1 MAQDPDNNIATSPWT
16 TEPAPVVPGILTDKP
31 ENAFDYGFENNT
43 QEQANIRA
51 TDNDAS
57 DWRFRVRLASGS
69 QVLYK
74 SSDSGILDPLKAT
87 DGVIFP
93 YTPQVMI
100 NYQANYNKTTPTHS
114 NYAQYFYQ
122 SSEISDIQI
131 TGTFTAQSTKEADY
145 LLAAIHFFRSATKMF
160 YGQDS
165 NRGTPPPLVF
175 LDGFGENQF
184 NDHPCVIQQFNYIM
198 PPDVDYV
205 RTSGTGNATIDL
217 SERRVQNNGYQS
229 PLSRILQLFSQG
241 VSKGA
246 ENRYYGSQTGQL
258 DQTNSSYVPTKIELT
273 MTLHP
278 IVSRKRSSQEFS
290 VADYAQGQGIR
301 RGFW

>member
-1 MAQDPDNNIATSPWT
+1 MSEHNIRTSPFGT
-16 TEPAPVVPGILTDKP
+16 TEPAPVVPPILTPKP
-31 ENAFDYGFENNT
+31 ENAFNYGFENNT
-43 QEQANIRA
+43 QDQANIRA
-51 TDNDAS
+51 EDNDAS
-57 DWRFRVRLASGS
+57 DWRFRVRLAPGS
-69 QVLYK
+69 QALYK
-74 SSDSGILDPLKAT
+74 SGDSGILDPLKST

-100 NYQANYNKTTPTHS
+100 NYQANYNKTAPTHS

-145 LLAAIHFFRSATKMF
+145 LLAAIHFFKSATKMR
-160 YGQDS
+160 YGQDQDK
-165 NRGTPPPLVF
+165 GTPPPLVF

-184 NDHPCVIQQFNYIM
+184 NDHPCVIQQFNYIL
-198 PPDVDYV
+198 PQDVDYV
-205 RTSGTGNATIDL
+205 RTSGIGNATIDL
-217 SERRVQNNGYQS
+217 GEKRVQNNGYQS

-246 ENRYYGSQTGQL
+246 ENRYYGSNTGRL
-258 DQTNSSYVPTKIELT
+258 DQQNSSYVPTRIELT

>member
-1 MAQDPDNNIATSPWT
+1 MAEDNIATSPFGT
-16 TEPAPVVPGILTDKP
+16 TEPAPVVPPILTDKP
-31 ENAFDYGFENNT
+31 ENAFNYGFENNT
-43 QEQANIRA
+43 QDQANIRA
-51 TDNDAS
+51 EDNDSS
-57 DWRFRVRLASGS
+57 DWRFRVRLAPGS
-69 QVLYK
+69 QALYK
-74 SSDSGILDPLKAT
+74 SGDSGILDPLKST

-100 NYQANYNKTTPTHS
+100 NYQANYNKTAPTHS

-145 LLAAIHFFRSATKMF
+145 LLAAIHFFKSATKMR
-160 YGQDS
+160 YGQDQDK
-165 NRGTPPPLVF
+165 GTPPPLVF

-184 NDHPCVIQQFNYIM
+184 NDHPCVIQQFNYIL
-198 PPDVDYV
+198 PQDVDYV
-205 RTSGTGNATIDL
+205 RTSGIGNATIDL
-217 SERRVQNNGYQS
+217 GEKRVQNNGYQS

-246 ENRYYGSQTGQL
+246 ENRYYGSNTGRL
-258 DQTNSSYVPTKIELT
+258 DQQNSSYVPTKIELT

>member
-1 MAQDPDNNIATSPWT
+1 MALDPDNNIANSPWT

-31 ENAFDYGFENNT
+31 ENAFNYGFENNT

-57 DWRFRVRLASGS
+57 DWRFRVRLAAGS

-160 YGQDS
+160 YGQLTLVKEEYRIMGTKVRC
-165 NRGTPPPLVF
+165 RGYYSYSVKALAKVQKI
-175 LDGFGENQF
+175 D
-184 NDHPCVIQQFNYIM
+184 IM
-198 PPDVDYV
+198 
-205 RTSGTGNATIDL
+205 DL
-217 SERRVQNNGYQS
+217 KQDN
-229 PLSRILQLFSQG
+229 
-241 VSKGA
+241 
-246 ENRYYGSQTGQL
+246 
-258 DQTNSSYVPTKIELT
+258 
-273 MTLHP
+273 
-278 IVSRKRSSQEFS
+278 
-290 VADYAQGQGIR
+290 
-301 RGFW
+301 

>member
-1 MAQDPDNNIATSPWT
+1 MAEDNIATSPFGT
-16 TEPAPVVPGILTDKP
+16 TEPAPVVPPILTDKP
-31 ENAFDYGFENNT
+31 ENAFNYGFENNT
-43 QEQANIRA
+43 QDQANIRA
-51 TDNDAS
+51 EDNDSS
-57 DWRFRVRLASGS
+57 DWRFRVRLAPGS
-69 QVLYK
+69 QALYK
-74 SSDSGILDPLKAT
+74 SGDSGILDPLKST

-93 YTPQVMI
+93 YTPQVMV
-100 NYQANYNKTTPTHS
+100 NYQANYNKTAPTHS

-145 LLAAIHFFRSATKMF
+145 LLAAIHFFKSATKMR
-160 YGQDS
+160 YGQDQDK
-165 NRGTPPPLVF
+165 GTPPPLVF

-184 NDHPCVIQQFNYIM
+184 NDHPCVIQQFNYIL
-198 PPDVDYV
+198 PQDVDYV
-205 RTSGTGNATIDL
+205 RTSGIGNATIDL
-217 SERRVQNNGYQS
+217 GEKRVQNNGYQS

-246 ENRYYGSQTGQL
+246 ENRYYGSNTGRL
-258 DQTNSSYVPTKIELT
+258 DQQNSSYVPTRIELT